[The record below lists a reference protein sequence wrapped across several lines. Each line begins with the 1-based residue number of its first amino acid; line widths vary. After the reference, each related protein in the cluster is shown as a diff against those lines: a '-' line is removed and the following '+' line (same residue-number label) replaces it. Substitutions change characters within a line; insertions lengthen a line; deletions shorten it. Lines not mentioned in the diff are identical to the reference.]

1 MKVNKSLIG
10 IVAGL
15 GIYAS
20 AYAQEIKQFQY
31 PPQGIG
37 SPFKTNWVDPDYRNF
52 GVLEY
57 WDRNNDGIYDLTGAF
72 RSCETSTGI
81 KTDDNPFGIFDEVT
95 GELYLDHNLD
105 GVTDEYIQYIP
116 DESNRAIGED
126 APACADNKEDR
137 KEDTA

>member
-1 MKVNKSLIG
+1 MNLKR
-10 IVAGL
+10 IVATALAGA

-31 PPQGIG
+31 PPQGLG
-37 SPFKTNWVDPDYRNF
+37 EPFKTDWVDRDYKNF
-52 GVLEY
+52 GVLEH
-57 WDRNNDGIYDLTGAF
+57 WDRNNDGIYDLLGAY

-81 KTDDNPFGIFDEVT
+81 KTDDKPFVIFDEVT

-126 APACADNKEDR
+126 TPACPDNKEDR
-137 KEDTA
+137 KEGIA